1 MKTYEI
7 GQNFDVVVSTKA
19 TLLGAASSDFTIEYA
34 PTNDLTN
41 TTLVDGG
48 LSEIIEAINSDDAHT
63 ATVDGNVSYG
73 ATFIKVTSGHNVVSG
88 DTIEYVSG
96 KYVFVTKA
104 TDTKLYL
111 RTKLRAALADGATL
125 TQVGNTGVY
134 STPEFAIQAE
144 GEYLVT
150 IKAPEHGIIVEDRIK
165 AIDSTVEQVIDPD
178 APVYSDVAVAY

>member
-19 TLLGAASSDFTIEYA
+19 TLLGASSSEFKVEFA
-34 PTNDLTN
+34 PTNDLKSSTA
-41 TTLVDGG
+41 VDGG
-48 LSEIIEAINSDDAHT
+48 LSEVVEDIGTAHT
-63 ATVDGNVSYG
+63 ATVNGAVTYG
-73 ATFIKVTSGHNVVSG
+73 AKFITVDSGHDIVSG
-88 DTIEYVSG
+88 DSVEYDTN
-96 KYVFVTKA
+96 KFVYITKA

-111 RTKLRAALADGATL
+111 RTPLRSALADDATL

-134 STPEFAIQAE
+134 KTEEFAIPNA

-150 IKAPEHGIIVEDRIK
+150 ITSPEHGIIVEDRIRTV
-165 AIDSTVEQVIDPD
+165 DSTVEQVIDPD